1 MLKPAIVEERIH
13 TNPSEFPAWT
23 EVGRVGSRVHIPF
36 HPDRMDEALDNV
48 GACLMVRDAAI
59 RGYLKS
65 EEAMKTV
72 MAEVKRIGAKK

>member
-1 MLKPAIVEERIH
+1 MKPQIVEERIH
-13 TNPSEFPAWT
+13 TNPGEFPAWT

-36 HPDRMDEALDNV
+36 HPDREEEALKNV
-48 GACLMVRDAAI
+48 DTCLMVRDYAI
-59 RGYLKS
+59 QGYLKS